1 MSIIS
6 YYVFFIF
13 FTILMSAR
21 VPYCTEYIPTTKLLY
36 CTCISLYSVFTF
48 WSISCCWLMLH
59 YLGSILYYNTVIS
72 YSLSI
77 HFSPSCYTYTPFGKG
92 SIQFFRS
99 LKHSYETNFLFFT
112 KVRFHEVLT
121 FLKLAISH
129 VCFSCFH
136 QSDKKLH
143 FR

>member
-1 MSIIS
+1 MCQLFLIMYFLYFLLFWCQRGYCIVLNTFLQQS
-6 YYVFFIF
+6 
-13 FTILMSAR
+13 
-21 VPYCTEYIPTTKLLY
+21 YCTVP
-36 CTCISLYSVFTF
+36 ISLLCFYILEYFLLLANVALSR
-48 WSISCCWLMLH
+48 
-59 YLGSILYYNTVIS
+59 SILYYNTVIS

-77 HFSPSCYTYTPFGKG
+77 HFSPSCYTYTPFCKG

-99 LKHSYETNFLFFT
+99 LKHSYETNFLFFK

-121 FLKLAISH
+121 FLNLAISH